1 MPIPD
6 KEVYPTSLGIVRA
19 TPEKQEASALTGF
32 LTNSFIQLIIH
43 LFKMT
48 VSQVYPN
55 PCTECVL
62 YWSTEISN
70 SGGPL

>member
-6 KEVYPTSLGIVRA
+6 KEVEPTSLEIARDNSD
-19 TPEKQEASALTGF
+19 KQGASDLTGF

-55 PCTECVL
+55 PCTERVL
-62 YWSTEISN
+62 Y
-70 SGGPL
+70 